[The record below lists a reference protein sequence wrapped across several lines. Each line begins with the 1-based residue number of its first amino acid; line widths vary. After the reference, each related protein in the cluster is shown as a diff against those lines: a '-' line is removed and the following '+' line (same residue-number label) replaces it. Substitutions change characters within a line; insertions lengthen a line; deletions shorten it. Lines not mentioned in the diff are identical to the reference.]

1 MSKDLLANRGK
12 ALEESFFAKQNEAL
26 RQRLRDMEET
36 RAKKEAFAAASG
48 ITDDIVLEKLV
59 ALNIGSETL
68 AALSLVPLVAVAW
81 ADGSIDDKERS
92 AVLSAAAKMG
102 LSKQDISY
110 QLLERWLA
118 EHPPPALLANWKDYI
133 DALSVTL
140 SHQAKHALKSE
151 LMGRARVVAAA
162 AGGFLGI
169 GQKISSA
176 ERAVLEELERAFS

>member
-26 RQRLRDMEET
+26 RQRLRVTEET
-36 RAKKEAFAAASG
+36 RATKEALAAASG
-48 ITDDIVLEKLV
+48 IADDIVLEKLV

-68 AALSLVPLVAVAW
+68 AALSLIPLVAVAW

-92 AVLSAAAKMG
+92 AVLSAAVEVG

-110 QLLERWLA
+110 QLFERWLA
-118 EHPPPALLANWKDYI
+118 EPPTPALLANRKDYI
-133 DALSVTL
+133 VALSVTL
-140 SHQAKHALKSE
+140 SHQAKHALKLE
-151 LMGRARVVAAA
+151 LMGRAREVAKAT
-162 AGGFLGI
+162 GGFLGL
-169 GQKISSA
+169 GQKVSSV